1 MHFISINLFNADH
14 FIDEERE
21 AWTGHMMSGAVKQR
35 STPGPGLSLGAKW
48 RSGNKKG
55 EKI

>member
-1 MHFISINLFNADH
+1 MHFVSINLFNADD
-14 FIDEERE
+14 FTDEESE

-35 STPGPGLSLGAKW
+35 STPGPGLSLGGKW
-48 RSGNKKG
+48 RSGSKKG